1 MCNLPPVYV
10 RFERQSGKAY
20 LITSSGVIQMGLPR
34 RNALASLAYQLRC
47 NATPAERKLWY
58 RFLCSYSVPFRQQ
71 KVIGPYIVDFFCNKV
86 RMSIELD
93 GSQHYEEKGRIKDTY
108 RTRYLE
114 LLEIKELRFSNYEI
128 SNDFEAVCE
137 TINIEVT
144 KRKNDL
150 IDIHRAKLKSKH
162 KVCIT

>member
-1 MCNLPPVYV
+1 MGDLPTVYV

-34 RNALASLAYQLRC
+34 RNALVSLAYQLRC

-137 TINIEVT
+137 TIHLEVT
-144 KRKNDL
+144 KRRND
-150 IDIHRAKLKSKH
+150 IINIPIAKLKSKH
-162 KVCIT
+162 